1 MINYLWDFQLNTEVA
16 RQSYE
21 DQLLLN
27 QKEVLNAF
35 CENEEESSLNILLEE
50 VLTVNAINN
59 TAIIGDK
66 TNRILGY

>member
-1 MINYLWDFQLNTEVA
+1 
-16 RQSYE
+16 
-21 DQLLLN
+21 LLN